1 LKSGSDPWLNLL
13 QMGLAVQTKAHSPE
27 TDKGR
32 KETEESQV
40 LLFAL
45 VPEYEEDSRSSV
57 HNYSV
62 VIASDWNL
70 KLD

>member
-1 LKSGSDPWLNLL
+1 M
-13 QMGLAVQTKAHSPE
+13 MGLAVQTKGHSPE

-45 VPEYEEDSRSSV
+45 VPKYEENSRSSV
-57 HNYSV
+57 DTYSV
-62 VIASDWNL
+62 LIASDWNL